1 MQKKATDVIN
11 EHGNE
16 IGVYAYIGRKFLILT
31 WVSVAAML
39 IAWIIWIPICL
50 RGKDH
55 ESKRRRRGDAEKGAV
70 DTRMSGETVR
80 PGRRGLRFW
89 QRR

>member
-39 IAWIIWIPICL
+39 LSFISWLVVFIL
-50 RGKDH
+50 GRKTKKGRNDH
-55 ESKRRRRGDAEKGAV
+55 EKAAAPTTRLSEETYTEARRHPKRHFWNRR
-70 DTRMSGETVR
+70 
-80 PGRRGLRFW
+80 
-89 QRR
+89 